1 MDFQNILEEIKK
13 RLDIVDVISDYI
25 DLKKSGQYFKALCP
39 FHSEKTPSF
48 TVSPARQIFHC
59 FGCGKGGDIFTFIM
73 EYEKVSFIEAVSIL
87 ATKAGLDLNKIDK
100 YRTLTSSSKEKLYK
114 IYEESLNFYINQLEK
129 SEKAKTY
136 LKERGINEEMS
147 NMFSLGY
154 APKDRDSLY
163 KYLKS
168 KGFEDATIK
177 ISGLVTYGDSPHD
190 FFRDRL
196 IIPIHNLS
204 GKVVAFG
211 GRLIENSDNLPKYI
225 NSSESPIFK
234 KGETVYG
241 LYHAKKTIK
250 QKGYACIVEG
260 YFDVILSHK
269 FGFRNTV
276 APLGTSLTNQHLKKI
291 KMLTNK
297 ILLVFDGDEAGI
309 TATEKALS
317 SMLGENFFVKII
329 ILPEGEDPA
338 SILQKKGEKIYRT
351 LISKALSPV
360 DFFLNWIPKKNLTE
374 KVQSFLNIISNLKDS
389 IYVEELLKEL
399 NEKTGINEMILR
411 EELKK
416 IIYAKKQPQ
425 GFRERKITLITK
437 NSLLKEEELIL
448 RILLSYPDKSDE
460 IFKNLDIEDI
470 EDNITKEIF
479 RKIKELYQQ
488 ENFSIDKLLNFLNDD
503 EKSFVSRLII
513 SAEIDEET
521 VHQNLKDCFKKICL
535 KKIDKKIKDVSKS
548 GDKKL
553 LKELIEKRK
562 EIIRSIT

>member
-114 IYEESLNFYINQLEK
+114 IYEESLNFYISQLKK

-136 LKERGINEEMS
+136 LKERGINDEMS

-177 ISGLVTYGDSPHD
+177 ISGLVTYGDSPLD

-269 FGFRNTV
+269 FGFRIN
-276 APLGTSLTNQHLKKI
+276 
-291 KMLTNK
+291 
-297 ILLVFDGDEAGI
+297 D
-309 TATEKALS
+309 
-317 SMLGENFFVKII
+317 
-329 ILPEGEDPA
+329 
-338 SILQKKGEKIYRT
+338 
-351 LISKALSPV
+351 
-360 DFFLNWIPKKNLTE
+360 KKN
-374 KVQSFLNIISNLKDS
+374 KNNICI
-389 IYVEELLKEL
+389 
-399 NEKTGINEMILR
+399 
-411 EELKK
+411 
-416 IIYAKKQPQ
+416 
-425 GFRERKITLITK
+425 
-437 NSLLKEEELIL
+437 
-448 RILLSYPDKSDE
+448 
-460 IFKNLDIEDI
+460 
-470 EDNITKEIF
+470 
-479 RKIKELYQQ
+479 
-488 ENFSIDKLLNFLNDD
+488 
-503 EKSFVSRLII
+503 
-513 SAEIDEET
+513 
-521 VHQNLKDCFKKICL
+521 
-535 KKIDKKIKDVSKS
+535 
-548 GDKKL
+548 
-553 LKELIEKRK
+553 
-562 EIIRSIT
+562 